1 LIELLVVIAII
12 AVLIGLLLPAV
23 QKVREAAAR
32 IKCANNLKQIGLA
45 CLSYH
50 DVNNAFPTDTGTL
63 GGWSSFVGL
72 LPYLE
77 QDALY
82 QGLQSIMTTGNYTP
96 DYIPRATPVSVFACP
111 SDSGLPSPPVAQWP
125 GTTDVGNRFP
135 LTSYRPNTSALSVFD
150 GNFQTDGVVE
160 GIYSNAPAPVRI
172 AAILDGTSNT
182 ILFGEMSNFD
192 PHWPQYQALLASFG
206 FPSNIPMSILFS
218 NWTGSSPVG
227 TGYYALNTLLPSPPS
242 SSLSTWFYALV
253 VRGVTY
259 GSGHTQGA
267 NFVFCDGSVH
277 FLSNAISNKASVS
290 SSNGPETLLQAL
302 STRAGGEVVDA
313 SQY

>member
-45 CLSYH
+45 CLNYH
-50 DVNNAFPTDTGTL
+50 DVNNGFPTDTGTF

-77 QDALY
+77 QDALW
-82 QGLQSIMTTGNYTP
+82 QGLQSITTTGDFT
-96 DYIPRATPVSVFACP
+96 PRATPVSVFACP
-111 SDSGLPSPPVAQWP
+111 SDSGLPSPPVVQWP

-135 LTSYRPNTSALSVFD
+135 LTSYRPNTSALSIFD
-150 GNFQTDGVVE
+150 PNFQTDGVVE

-172 AAILDGTSNT
+172 AAITDGTSNT

-192 PHWPQYQALLASFG
+192 PHWPPYQALLASIG

-218 NWTGSSPVG
+218 NWSGSSPVG
-227 TGYYALNTLLPSPPS
+227 TGYYPLNTLLPLPPS
-242 SSLSTWFYALV
+242 SASLTWFYALYG
-253 VRGVTY
+253 RAVTY

-267 NFVFCDGSVH
+267 NFVFCDGRRP
-277 FLSNAISNKASVS
+277 A
-290 SSNGPETLLQAL
+290 
-302 STRAGGEVVDA
+302 
-313 SQY
+313 